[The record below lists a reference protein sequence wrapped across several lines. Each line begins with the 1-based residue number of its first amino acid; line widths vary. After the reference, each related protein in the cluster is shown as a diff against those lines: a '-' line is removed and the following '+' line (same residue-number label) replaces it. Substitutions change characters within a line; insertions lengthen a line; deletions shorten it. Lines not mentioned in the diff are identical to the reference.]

1 MRIIIEGPDCS
12 GKSTLADKLTEKFPD
27 HVYVHNS
34 LKDKKHVMRDAKGNL
49 IMEVGDLFA
58 AHVTL
63 VRNNP
68 KIIID
73 RLWPSEII
81 YGHIFRDGNV
91 EYTAKEMRHIIEQY
105 EPICVGCLPPKETV
119 QEKFNQRKETEDFD
133 TVDRVYDMYNKVFNE
148 CQAFK
153 MFDYTKDKT
162 EDFIGKHFYEWGVT
176 LQTRRKSR

>member
-34 LKDKKHVMRDAKGNL
+34 LKDKKHVMRDAKGNI

-133 TVDRVYDMYNKVFNE
+133 TVDRVYDMYSKVFNE
-148 CQAFK
+148 CQEFK

-162 EDFIGKHFYEWGVT
+162 EDFIGKHFYE
-176 LQTRRKSR
+176 